1 MTPKKGSIFIQIVSY
16 RDPEIRNTLKD
27 LLENAY
33 NPDRLK
39 ICIAWQNNKKDLVD
53 NIEDYKKDPRFKI
66 LDIDYKKAKGVCW
79 ARNLIQQEYNGEDYT
94 LQLDSH
100 HRFIK
105 NWDKELIEMLI
116 QLQDKGHNKP
126 LITGYIPSYNPE
138 KDPEDRVQVPW
149 KMNFD
154 RFTPEG
160 VVFFL
165 PATIENHEKL
175 TEPIPSRFYSAHFAF
190 TLGKFCK
197 EVQHDPDYYFH
208 GEEIA
213 IAVRA
218 FTSGYDLFHPHKI
231 IAWHEYTRN
240 NRVKQWDDDPIW
252 HERNQKTFYR
262 LRGLLGTDGKVCSP
276 CMLKTLKPYILGE
289 ERTLK
294 DYEKYAGIRF
304 SDRGVQKYTTDNKLP
319 PNPPADEYRNPY
331 QNSFRHCIDIHKNDL
346 QEKDYDFWAIIFQ
359 DAAGHELF
367 RKDADKKEIEILLN
381 NDTDWVNIWREYNG
395 IPAYKWIFWPH
406 SASKGWLTPIEEII
420 GLK

>member
-1 MTPKKGSIFIQIVSY
+1 MTPKKGSIFIQIASY

-53 NIEDYKKDPRFKI
+53 NIEEYKKDPRFKI

-165 PATIENHEKL
+165 PATIPNHEKL

-190 TLGKFCK
+190 TLGKFCN
-197 EVQHDPDYYFH
+197 EVQHDPEYYFH

-218 FTSGYDLFHPHKI
+218 FTCGYDLFHPHKI

-240 NRVKQWDDDPIW
+240 NRVKQWDDDPVW

-331 QNSFRHCIDIHKNDL
+331 HNSFRHCIDIHKNDL

-359 DAAGHELF
+359 DAAGHELY
-367 RKDADKKEIEILLN
+367 RKDADKKEIEELLN
-381 NDTDWVNIWREYNG
+381 NGTDWVNIWREYNG